1 MAGMKLLL
9 WQRIRDELARDIQ
22 GGTFRPGEPL
32 PTEKELAARFSA
44 HRHTIRRAMRELR
57 EMGLARTDQGRGSVV
72 IEQPFE
78 YQMGRRTRFSENM
91 SLHELSARSH
101 FLYGDVI
108 SASEH
113 VAKRLGLRPRA
124 RVNYIEMYGEAQ
136 GKRVF
141 VASQYIP
148 HANME
153 ELIAVFKKTGS
164 LTKSYSYYGVRD
176 YFRKY
181 SRITARMSS
190 AEEARHLQ
198 LAHRQPVLVVEYLNV
213 DQSGAP
219 LEFGITRFCGDRIEL
234 VVEEK

>member
-1 MAGMKLLL
+1 MSNTKELL

-22 GGTFRPGEPL
+22 SGAFSPGELL
-32 PTEKELAARFSA
+32 PTEKELSARFSA
-44 HRHTIRRAMRELR
+44 HRHTIRRALQEIR
-57 EMGLARTDQGRGSVV
+57 EMGLVRTDQGRGSVV

-91 SLHELSARSH
+91 GMHELPARSH

-113 VAKRLGLRPRA
+113 VAGRLGLKPRT

-153 ELIAVFKKTGS
+153 DLIPIFKKTGS
-164 LTKSYSYYGVRD
+164 LTKSYSYYGVND

-181 SRITARMSS
+181 SRITTRMSS
-190 AEEARHLQ
+190 TEEARHLN